1 MLLIG
6 YRKFIVASV
15 IIGVAVILLVL
26 GYDVEKLG
34 WLATPLASFFGA
46 NLIEH
51 LPKVLSAWKEYKN
64 GS

>member
-6 YRKFIVASV
+6 YRKFIIAAVMV
-15 IIGVAVILLVL
+15 GLAVILLVL

-34 WLATPLASFFGA
+34 WLGTPLASFFGA

-51 LPKVLSAWKEYKN
+51 LPKALEAWRKFKT
-64 GS
+64 